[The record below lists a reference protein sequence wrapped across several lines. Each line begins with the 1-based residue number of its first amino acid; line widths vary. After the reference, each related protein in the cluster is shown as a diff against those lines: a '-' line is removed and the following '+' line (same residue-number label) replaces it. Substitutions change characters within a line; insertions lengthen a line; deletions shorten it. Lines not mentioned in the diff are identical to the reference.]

1 MELLKRENWWIWLL
15 LLLFSS
21 GSSIIALSALLN
33 LFDKD
38 AWYAKWYYWVI
49 GLLLFVFPFFIMI
62 SVFYIEMTCK
72 VAYKL
77 NIKGSEYYLSPYI
90 WLILIIIPFIGWLGF
105 IVFFLYLNIAI
116 LLNLYKG
123 YGEKYI
129 K

>member
-1 MELLKRENWWIWLL
+1 MDLLKRENWWVWLL

-33 LFDKD
+33 LFDKE

-62 SVFYIEMTCK
+62 CVFYIEMTCK

-90 WLILIIIPFIGWLGF
+90 WLIFIIIPFIGWLGF

-116 LLNLYKG
+116 LLNLHKG